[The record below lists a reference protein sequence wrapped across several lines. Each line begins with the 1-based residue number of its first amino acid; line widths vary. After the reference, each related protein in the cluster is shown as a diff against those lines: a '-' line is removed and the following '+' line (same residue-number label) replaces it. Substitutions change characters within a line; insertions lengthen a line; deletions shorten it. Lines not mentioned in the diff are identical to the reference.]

1 MPLIKSFWVLPGLL
15 LGLLLL
21 NGCTSLPSSTAKPAD
36 SAEKPSAVDSALQRS
51 YDQALQALRQGE
63 LERAMG
69 AFEELAKENPGLA
82 GPMTNIG
89 IIHLKQNRLEAA
101 EKAFQ
106 DALTRNPESAPAHNQ
121 LGVALRLQGRF
132 QEAESAYLSALEQDP
147 AYLLAHRN
155 LGILYDLYLAQPAKA
170 LEQYRHCQQLS
181 ENDNREFEG
190 WILDL
195 ERRVAK
201 GN

>member
-1 MPLIKSFWVLPGLL
+1 MPSTKSVCLM
-15 LGLLLL
+15 LGLALLL
-21 NGCTSLPSSTAKPAD
+21 NGCSSLPSRSTD
-36 SAEKPSAVDSALQRS
+36 SGDKPSSVGSALQRS
-51 YDQALQALRQGE
+51 YTQALDSLRQGE
-63 LERAMG
+63 LERAMRE
-69 AFEELAKENPGLA
+69 FQQLAQANPRLS

-89 IIHLKQNRLEAA
+89 IIHLKQNAPDAA

-106 DALTRNPESAPAHNQ
+106 EALSRNPDSVPAHNQ

-132 QEAESAYLSALEQDP
+132 QEAEAAYQSALDLDP
-147 AYLLAHRN
+147 TYLLAHRN
-155 LGILYDLYLAQPAKA
+155 LGILYDLYLSQPAKA
-170 LEQYRHCQQLS
+170 LEQYRLCQQLT
-181 ENDNREFEG
+181 ENGNQEFEG

>member
-1 MPLIKSFWVLPGLL
+1 MPSIKSFWLL
-15 LGLLLL
+15 LGLALLL
-21 NGCTSLPSSTAKPAD
+21 TGCSTVPSSRSTE

-63 LERAMG
+63 LEQAMG
-69 AFEELAKENPGLA
+69 AFEELAKENPGLS

-89 IIHLKQNRLEAA
+89 IIHLKQNQPEAA

-106 DALTRNPESAPAHNQ
+106 EALSRNPESAPAHNQ

>member
-1 MPLIKSFWVLPGLL
+1 MPSTKPFWLTLALALL
-15 LGLLLL
+15 LS
-21 NGCTSLPSSTAKPAD
+21 GCGSLPSRST
-36 SAEKPSAVDSALQRS
+36 SSGEKPSAVDSALQRS
-51 YDQALQALRQGE
+51 YAQALASLRQGE
-63 LERAMG
+63 LERAMRE
-69 AFEELAKENPGLA
+69 FEQLAEDNPRLA

-89 IIHLKQNRLEAA
+89 IIHLKQNAPDAA

-106 DALTRNPESAPAHNQ
+106 EALSRNPESAPAHNQ

-132 QEAESAYLSALEQDP
+132 QEAENAYQSALELDP
-147 AYLLAHRN
+147 GYLLAHRN
-155 LGILYDLYLAQPAKA
+155 LGILYDLYLAEPAKA
-170 LEQYRHCQQLS
+170 LEQYRLCQKLTQ
-181 ENDNREFEG
+181 DGDQEFEG

>member
-1 MPLIKSFWVLPGLL
+1 MPSTKSLWLSLGLALL
-15 LGLLLL
+15 LA
-21 NGCTSLPSSTAKPAD
+21 GCGALPSRSTD
-36 SAEKPSAVDSALQRS
+36 NGEKASSVDSALQRS
-51 YDQALQALRQGE
+51 YSQALNSLRQGE
-63 LERAMG
+63 LERAMRE
-69 AFEELAKENPGLA
+69 FQQLAEANPRLS

-89 IIHLKQNRLEAA
+89 IIHLKQNAPDAA

-106 DALTRNPESAPAHNQ
+106 EALTRNPDSAPAHNH

-132 QEAESAYLSALEQDP
+132 QEAEAAYRQALELEP
-147 AYLLAHRN
+147 TYLLAHRN
-155 LGILYDLYLAQPAKA
+155 LGILYDLYLAEPAKA
-170 LEQYRHCQQLS
+170 LEQYRLCQKLA
-181 ENDNREFEG
+181 DNGDQEFEG